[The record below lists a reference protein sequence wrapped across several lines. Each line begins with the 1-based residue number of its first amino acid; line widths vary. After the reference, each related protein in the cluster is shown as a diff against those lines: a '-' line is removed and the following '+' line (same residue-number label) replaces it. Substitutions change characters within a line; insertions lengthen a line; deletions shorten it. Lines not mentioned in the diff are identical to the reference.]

1 MCFFSNGGILLIT
14 YSFLKKMEF
23 KNFLQHS
30 KLGHKQYQED
40 GVSWITEREKGE
52 KFCKGGIIADEMGLG
67 KTIMIIGNLIQNF
80 CMPNLIVLPV
90 VLVEQWKDQF
100 IKTTGHIPFVY
111 HGTNTKIF
119 TASRLQHIPIIL
131 TTYGTLLSDY
141 KKNKNLFRVEWKRII
156 FDEAHH
162 LRNRQTKVTKVVREL
177 KSEITWLI
185 TGTPIQNHINDIYSL
200 FEILKIDK
208 KEFIKS
214 EILRELVDTI
224 VLKRT
229 KAQVGINLPDL
240 TETRIETEW
249 TNPEEKLLTEDVH
262 ENIQSDKKMMLAMM
276 LYERMMCVLPNT
288 VIPSIKKIQKLGLI
302 RNQNFEGTK
311 GHSKMDSVIQKLVER
326 KDNGNKKIVFSNFH
340 GEIDYLKNSLT
351 KEGLIVEYIDGRVS
365 KRQRKA
371 ILGNIVDVLIIQI
384 KTGSEGLNLQNY
396 NEVYFVTP
404 DWNPQT
410 EQQAIARCHRIG
422 QTKKVEVFRFVMS
435 PYHEEGSNIE
445 MYSEQVQVN
454 KREIEKQISSC

>member
-1 MCFFSNGGILLIT
+1 
-14 YSFLKKMEF
+14 MEF
-23 KNFLQHS
+23 KNFLEHS

-40 GVSWITEREKGE
+40 GVRWITEREKGE

-67 KTIMIIGNLIQNF
+67 KTIMMIGNLIQNF

-90 VLVEQWKDQF
+90 VLVEQWKEQF

-111 HGTNTKIF
+111 HGVTTKIF

-131 TTYGTLLSDY
+131 TTYGTLLSDF
-141 KKNKNLFRVEWKRII
+141 KKQKNLFGVQWKRII

-162 LRNRQTKVTKVVREL
+162 LRNRQTKVTRVVREL
-177 KSEITWLI
+177 KSDITWLI
-185 TGTPIQNHINDIYSL
+185 TGTPIQNHINDLYSL
-200 FEILKIDK
+200 FEILNIDK
-208 KEFIKS
+208 KEFTKS
-214 EILRELVDTI
+214 EVLRELVNTI

-229 KAQVGINLPDL
+229 KSQVGINLPEL
-240 TETRIETEW
+240 KENRIETEW
-249 TNPEEKLLTEDVH
+249 TNIEEKLLTEDVH
-262 ENIQSDKKMMLAMM
+262 ENTPNDKNMRLAMM
-276 LYERMMCVLPNT
+276 LYERMMCVLPET
-288 VIPSIKKIQKLGLI
+288 VVPSIKKIQKIGLI
-302 RNQNFEGTK
+302 KNQNFEGTK
-311 GHSKMDSVIQKLVER
+311 AHSKMDCVIKKIKER
-326 KDNGNKKIVFSNFH
+326 KDNGNKKIIFSNFH
-340 GEIDYLKNSLT
+340 GEIDYLKKSLAS
-351 KEGLIVEYIDGRVS
+351 EGLLVEYIDGRIS
-365 KRQRKA
+365 KRQRTA

-384 KTGSEGLNLQNY
+384 KTGCEGLNLQNY

-445 MYSEQVQVN
+445 MYSEQVQDH
-454 KREIEKQISSC
+454 KREIEQKITCC